1 MRRCMAAVLVFCL
14 GALLPLAATPLHVCL
29 LDAAEQSAGCCD
41 NCTSGAHDCCAE
53 VRLLPDALMPSG
65 SQTDPALVRSVV
77 PHAMVLLPRIPE
89 TIAPPPCFAQPRAGI
104 GPPTDRFAVL
114 NVWIL

>member
-1 MRRCMAAVLVFCL
+1 
-14 GALLPLAATPLHVCL
+14 
-29 LDAAEQSAGCCD
+29 
-41 NCTSGAHDCCAE
+41 
-53 VRLLPDALMPSG
+53 
-65 SQTDPALVRSVV
+65 
-77 PHAMVLLPRIPE
+77 MVLLPRIPE